1 MHVSIIRPFPFAS
14 DYRIAERE
22 CFDCSRTMKAG
33 PDIGH
38 IAALIGD
45 PARASMLTAL
55 MSGNALTVS
64 ELAAEAGVTI
74 QTASYHLSKL
84 DYGGL
89 LRPRK

>member
-1 MHVSIIRPFPFAS
+1 MMHVSIIRPFPFAS

-45 PARASMLTAL
+45 PARQYVDCFDEWK
-55 MSGNALTVS
+55 GFD
-64 ELAAEAGVTI
+64 G
-74 QTASYHLSKL
+74 Q
-84 DYGGL
+84 
-89 LRPRK
+89 